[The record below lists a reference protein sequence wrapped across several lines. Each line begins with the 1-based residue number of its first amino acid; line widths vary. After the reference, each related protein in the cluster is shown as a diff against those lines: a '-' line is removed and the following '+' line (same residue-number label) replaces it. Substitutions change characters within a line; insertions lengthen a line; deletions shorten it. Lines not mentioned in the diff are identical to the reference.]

1 MHRPGMT
8 KLAIGLFVLIVFIA
22 FTPANQA
29 QAFLNNAADSHI
41 YINEFQYGYTA
52 AQTGD
57 FVEIMGPARMTLNG
71 WTLNSYSAQGALLER
86 SRSAAPSQTKL
97 TRWSIRTVV

>member
-41 YINEFQYGYTA
+41 YIT
-52 AQTGD
+52 
-57 FVEIMGPARMTLNG
+57 
-71 WTLNSYSAQGALLER
+71 NSNMVIPPPKPVILSKSWGRHE
-86 SRSAAPSQTKL
+86 
-97 TRWSIRTVV
+97 